1 MNNQLGIKLKELRK
15 AHSYTQDYLAEILG
29 VVRQTY
35 SNYET
40 GKRKPDSDVLY
51 KLAGLYGISIDDL
64 LHLTTEIDR
73 NIYYDAPA
81 PSDSSI
87 ELQKY
92 LDYFNDPVNQRRYQ
106 NLSCKEKDLLYY
118 FDQISEL
125 DKEDF
130 IEFIKIKA
138 KRKTSRD
145 I

>member
-1 MNNQLGIKLKELRK
+1 MNNQIGQKLRELRK
-15 AHSYTQDYLAEILG
+15 AHSYTQDYLAEVLG

-51 KLAGLYGISIDDL
+51 KLAGLYSISIDDL

-87 ELQKY
+87 ELQEY
-92 LDYFNDPVNQRRYQ
+92 LDYFNTPLNQKRFQ
-106 NLSCKEKDLLYY
+106 GFTNIEKELFYY
-118 FDQISEL
+118 FEKLSEVDQ
-125 DKEDF
+125 KDF
-130 IEFIKIKA
+130 IEFVKIKA
-138 KRKTSRD
+138 RNKK
-145 I
+145 